1 MATKLENLIEQEY
14 KRVQLIRNI
23 KSLIQEQSNR
33 QSWEEYGAKYPE
45 AQNIL
50 KGLPDSVSQKF
61 HTTVAY
67 RVKLR
72 AKSAAKQGGVTDTIT
87 FFPDGTARSLL
98 KKSNDYKYDVENGRD
113 IVLYDSAGNKQGVL
127 TDENGEITLG
137 VDEKDL
143 EQGGTWVDTVQ
154 TVLDWAGLIPVIG
167 DAIDIINAII
177 YAAREKYFDAAL
189 SAIAVIPVAGSVLK
203 LGIKNIGKPVAKFAK
218 GLFKGSSAT
227 KLVATRNFW
236 SAVQKA
242 GVITPRIQ
250 RTLLRGLG
258 DMGTYVTKTKQ
269 TAKQFNFDS
278 PSFMRVLDDVEAFFK
293 NSKNILGKSSD
304 VVYKKAGDAAA
315 DFSEKQLADLIRKVP
330 VFRIAAKE
338 IGENPRFFKRAF
350 RSFSLNPLKMRRLK
364 SLFNMSPSKLDD
376 IALYIRKTFDDKL
389 MDPRNAGDLLLIS
402 KSMPSSTLKN
412 IKLGNVK
419 DFKSMKFSYES
430 ILKNLK
436 TPAQF
441 EAFAKQLQT
450 VNPTAYKEFAS
461 DIIKAAKEQNNFLY
475 FSKLGNSQLKVGGI
489 IDPKQYYNA
498 IVKDKKV
505 ASTIAEMF
513 GDYVKSIK
521 FMGKKQLDIWSNEL
535 QEILDE
541 LGLSQ
546 DNYSDNKDSVFMAVA
561 IEAIKNSVTADQ
573 YQSSKEAIKTDF
585 MIPVMQFIN
594 LYSMGLLTMTTR
606 KELEDTI
613 YELIPGNTKEE
624 KINNVMPKLKNKS
637 QRDTFQEIMDEFN

>member
-1 MATKLENLIEQEY
+1 MTTKLENLIEQEY
-14 KRVQLIRNI
+14 KRVQLIRNL
-23 KSLIQEQSNR
+23 KLLQEQVTKEKES
-33 QSWEEYGAKYPE
+33 YTYPE
-45 AQNIL
+45 AENIL
-50 KGLPDSVSQKF
+50 KGLPGAKKVTRSDGSNRYTIQ
-61 HTTVAY
+61 
-67 RVKLR
+67 LR
-72 AKSAAKQGGVTDTIT
+72 ANTAAKMGGVSDVLT
-87 FFPDGTARSLL
+87 FFPDGTVISGRQSTST
-98 KKSNDYKYDVENGRD
+98 KGYKYEVENGKD
-113 IVLYDSAGNKQGVL
+113 IVLYDSAGNKQGIL
-127 TDENGEITLG
+127 TVENGEITLG
-137 VDEKDL
+137 VDENDL

-154 TVLDWAGLIPVIG
+154 TVLDWAGLIPIIG

-218 GLFKGSSAT
+218 GLFKGSAAS

-242 GVITPRIQ
+242 GVITPSSQ
-250 RTLLRGLG
+250 RVLLRGLG
-258 DMGTYVTKTKQ
+258 DMGTYVTKTKK

-278 PSFMRVLDDVEAFFK
+278 PSFMRILDDVEAFFK
-293 NSKNILGKSSD
+293 NSSTTLGKSTNA
-304 VVYKKAGDAAA
+304 VYKKAGGAAA
-315 DFSEKQLADLIRKVP
+315 EFSQKQLDDLVRKVP
-330 VFRIAAKE
+330 VFRTAAKE
-338 IGENPRFFKRAF
+338 IGENPGFFKRAF
-350 RSFSLNPLKMRRLK
+350 RMFSLNPLKMRRVK
-364 SLFNMSPSKLDD
+364 ALFNMNPTKIDD

-402 KSMPSSTLKN
+402 KSMPLSTLKN

-419 DFKSMKFSYES
+419 AAKGMKFSYES

-450 VNPTAYKEFAS
+450 VNPIAYKEFAS
-461 DIIKAAKEQNNFLY
+461 DIIKVAKEQNNFLY
-475 FSKLGNSQLKVGGI
+475 FTKLGNSKLKVGGI

-498 IVKDKKV
+498 IVKDKKI
-505 ASTIAEMF
+505 AGTIAEMF
-513 GDYVKSIK
+513 GDYMKNIQ

-546 DNYSDNKDSVFMAVA
+546 DNYSDNKDSLFMAVA

-573 YQSSKEAIKTDF
+573 YQNAKEVVANDF
-585 MIPVMQFIN
+585 MIPVFQAIN
-594 LYSMGLLTMTTR
+594 LYTGGFITLTTR
-606 KELEDTI
+606 RELSDAI
-613 YELIPGNTKEE
+613 YNIIPGNTKEE
-624 KINNVMPKLKNKS
+624 KINNVLPKLKNKE
-637 QRDTFQEIMDEFN
+637 QREAFQEIMDEFN

>member
-1 MATKLENLIEQEY
+1 MTTKLENLIEQEY

-33 QSWEEYGAKYPE
+33 QSWQEYGAKYPE

-67 RVKLR
+67 KVKLR

-87 FFPDGTARSLL
+87 FFPDGTAQSLL
-98 KKSNDYKYDVENGRD
+98 KKSDDYKYEVENGRD
-113 IVLYDSAGNKQGVL
+113 IVLYDSAGNKQGIL

-218 GLFKGSSAT
+218 GLFKGSAAS

-242 GVITPRIQ
+242 GVITPSSQ
-250 RTLLRGLG
+250 RVLLRGLG
-258 DMGTYVTKTKQ
+258 DMGTYITKTKQ

-278 PSFMRVLDDVEAFFK
+278 PSFMRVLDDVDAFFK

-304 VVYKKAGDAAA
+304 AVYKKAGGAAA
-315 DFSEKQLADLIRKVP
+315 EFSEKQLADLVRKVP
-330 VFRIAAKE
+330 VFRTAAKE
-338 IGENPRFFKRAF
+338 IGQNPGFFKRAF
-350 RSFSLNPLKMRRLK
+350 RMFSVNPLKMRRLK
-364 SLFNMSPSKLDD
+364 ALFNMNPTKLTD
-376 IALYIRKTFDDKL
+376 IGTYIKKTFDDKL
-389 MDPRNAGDLLLIS
+389 MDPKNAGDLLLIS
-402 KSMPSSTLKN
+402 KSMDPSTVKN
-412 IKLGNVK
+412 IKFSKN
-419 DFKSMKFSYES
+419 FSYEN

-450 VNPTAYKEFAS
+450 VNPIAYKEFAS
-461 DIIKAAKEQNNFLY
+461 DIIKVAKEQNNFLY
-475 FSKLGNSQLKVGGI
+475 FTKLGNSQLKVGGI

-505 ASTIAEMF
+505 AGTIAEMF
-513 GDYVKSIK
+513 GDYIK
-521 FMGKKQLDIWSNEL
+521 NIQFMGKKQLDIWSNEL

-546 DNYSDNKDSVFMAVA
+546 DNYSDNKDSLFMAVA

-573 YQSSKEAIKTDF
+573 YQNAKEVVANDF
-585 MIPVMQFIN
+585 MIPVFQFIN

-613 YELIPGNTKEE
+613 YKLIPGNTKEE
-624 KINNVMPKLKNKS
+624 KINNVIPKLKNKE
-637 QRDTFQEIMDEFN
+637 QRDAFQEIMDEFN

>member
-1 MATKLENLIEQEY
+1 MTTKLKILIEQEY
-14 KRVQLIRNI
+14 KRVQLIRNL
-23 KSLIQEQSNR
+23 KSLQEQVTREKES
-33 QSWEEYGAKYPE
+33 YIYPE
-45 AQNIL
+45 AENIL
-50 KGLPDSVSQKF
+50 KGLPGVKKF
-61 HTTVAY
+61 TRSDGSNRYTIQ
-67 RVKLR
+67 LR
-72 AKSAAKQGGVTDTIT
+72 AKTAAKMGGVSDVLT
-87 FFPDGTARSLL
+87 FFPNGTVISG
-98 KKSNDYKYDVENGRD
+98 KQSTSTKGYKYEVENGKD

-137 VDEKDL
+137 VDENDL

-218 GLFKGSSAT
+218 GLFKGSAASKLIAT
-227 KLVATRNFW
+227 KNFW

-242 GVITPRIQ
+242 GVITPSTQ

-258 DMGTYVTKTKQ
+258 DMGTYVTKTKK

-278 PSFMRVLDDVEAFFK
+278 PSFMRILDDVEAFFK
-293 NSKNILGKSSD
+293 NSSTALGKSTD
-304 VVYKKAGDAAA
+304 AVYKRAGGVAAE
-315 DFSEKQLADLIRKVP
+315 FSEKQLADLIRKVP
-330 VFRIAAKE
+330 VFRTAAKE
-338 IGENPRFFKRAF
+338 INQNPGFFKRAF
-350 RSFSLNPLKMRRLK
+350 RMFSLNPLKMRRVK
-364 SLFNMSPSKLDD
+364 ALFNMNPTKLTD
-376 IALYIRKTFDDKL
+376 IGTYIRKTFDDKL
-389 MDPRNAGDLLLIS
+389 MDPKNADDLLLIS
-402 KSMPSSTLKN
+402 KSMNPSTLKN
-412 IKLGNVK
+412 IKFSKN
-419 DFKSMKFSYES
+419 FSYEN

-450 VNPTAYKEFAS
+450 VNPIAYKEFAS
-461 DIIKAAKEQNNFLY
+461 DIIKVAKEQNNFLY
-475 FSKLGNSQLKVGGI
+475 FTKLGNSKLKVGGI

-505 ASTIAEMF
+505 AGTIAEMF
-513 GDYVKSIK
+513 GDYMKNIQ

-535 QEILDE
+535 QELLDE

-546 DNYSDNKDSVFMAVA
+546 DNYSDNKDSLFMAVA

-573 YQSSKEAIKTDF
+573 YQNAKEVVANDF
-585 MIPVMQFIN
+585 MIPVFQAIN
-594 LYSMGLLTMTTR
+594 LYTGGFITLTTR
-606 KELEDTI
+606 RELSDAI
-613 YELIPGNTKEE
+613 YNIIPGNTKEE
-624 KINNVMPKLKNKS
+624 KINNVLPKLKNKE
-637 QRDTFQEIMDEFN
+637 QRDAFQEIMDEFN